1 MDLLNLSLAIHADAS
16 RRAATSRAVTPHSIA
31 RAALLAGLV
40 QAHQLVLDLLRALLL
55 LVRGRRRLLLL
66 GGRRRRRRRLLV
78 GCRCRRPDLRLLRL
92 CQDTTSLV
100 CVVVGRRLV
109 VAAAVREV
117 GALAGGCL
125 GGLLDVVA
133 RIRGGILL

>member
-16 RRAATSRAVTPHSIA
+16 RRADTSRAVTPHSIA

-66 GGRRRRRRRLLV
+66 GGRRRRRRLLV

>member
-66 GGRRRRRRRLLV
+66 GGRRRRRRLLV